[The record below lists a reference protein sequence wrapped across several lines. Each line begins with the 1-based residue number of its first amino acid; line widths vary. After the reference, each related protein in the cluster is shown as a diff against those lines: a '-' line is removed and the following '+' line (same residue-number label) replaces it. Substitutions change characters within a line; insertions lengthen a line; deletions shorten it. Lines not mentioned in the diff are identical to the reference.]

1 MSSLDEISQYYVL
14 PETQDQS
21 DFIVF
26 DVPES
31 TLPQDPEFP
40 LSGKSSSLQTI
51 FSVQASG
58 KPNYLCTRVP
68 VPTHW
73 DLDLLDSLLEDYED
87 KLVVEFLRYGWPMSR
102 SILPLTNGSAKVNHK
117 GALEFPDAINHYL
130 ATDYSNNTLL
140 GLSLTTLFL
149 IEQLPPH
156 LILCPRKTQ
165 MSIG

>member
-1 MSSLDEISQYYVL
+1 MFFMKHRISQILLYLMCLKAPYL
-14 PETQDQS
+14 KIQS
-21 DFIVF
+21 FH
-26 DVPES
+26 
-31 TLPQDPEFP
+31 
-40 LSGKSSSLQTI
+40 SGKSSSLQTI

-87 KLVVEFLRYGWPMSR
+87 KLVVEFLRYGWSMSR